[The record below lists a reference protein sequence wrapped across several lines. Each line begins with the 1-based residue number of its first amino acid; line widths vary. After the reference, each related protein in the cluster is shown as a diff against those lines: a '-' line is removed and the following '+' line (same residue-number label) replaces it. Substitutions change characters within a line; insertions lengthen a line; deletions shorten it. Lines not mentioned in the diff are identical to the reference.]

1 MGEERWV
8 WMGAKKVRPEVVVEL
23 RVFGE
28 TRVFQV
34 PVLSSCLPGCSG
46 WPVSLPELTG
56 FGRDNGSH
64 VSKTYDIIA

>member
-1 MGEERWV
+1 M

-56 FGRDNGSH
+56 FGGDNG
-64 VSKTYDIIA
+64 VT